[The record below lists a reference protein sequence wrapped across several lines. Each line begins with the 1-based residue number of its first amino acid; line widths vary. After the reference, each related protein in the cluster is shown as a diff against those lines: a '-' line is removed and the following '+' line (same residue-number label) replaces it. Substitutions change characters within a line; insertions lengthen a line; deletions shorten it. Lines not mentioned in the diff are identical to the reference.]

1 MRIPIRIITTDF
13 QLISEID
20 NYESLLIESSWSGIG
35 KCEIKINRHMLYAN
49 EFIKGRIVFPGA
61 EKDKPYIIKHREI
74 EVDERGKVSENWI
87 IKAISLKGLLAQ
99 RITTPPVDKAYDYVN
114 SNVETIMR
122 GYVERNAITPTDA
135 DRVIPNL
142 VQSRNEGKGPQ
153 TTYQTRFKNLADE
166 LGELSLVSG
175 LGWNVRLDTAAKQ
188 FVFDVLEGRN
198 LTVNQNTLPP
208 VIFSPKFNSLKQLS
222 YTESELN
229 YKNTVYVA
237 GQGEGIGRRVVKIGA
252 SSGLNRH
259 EIFVDARDIAEETT
273 PEDDGNQ
280 ETPNEPVPRPEQD
293 VIDDLIARGNQNL
306 AEYDQEEFMEGQVL
320 QKSPFVYKQDY
331 DLGDVVTVRNDDW
344 GITMDARITV
354 IRESYSASGKAIE
367 VTFNE
372 SQPTLINV
380 VKRSIKQSA
389 IELRR

>member
-1 MRIPIRIITTDF
+1 MKIPIRIITTDF
-13 QLISEID
+13 QLIAEID

-35 KCEIKINRHMLYAN
+35 TCEIKINRHMLYAN
-49 EFIKGRIVFPGA
+49 ELTKGRILFPGA

-87 IKAISLKGLLAQ
+87 IKAISLKGMLAQ

-142 VQSRNEGKGPQ
+142 AQSRNEGKGPQ

-175 LGWNVRLDTAAKQ
+175 LGWNVRIDTAAKQ
-188 FVFDVLEGRN
+188 FVFDVLEGRD

-229 YKNTVYVA
+229 YKNTAYVA

-259 EIFVDARDIAEETT
+259 EIFVDARDIAEEIT
-273 PEDDGNQ
+273 PEDDGNP

-320 QKSPFVYKQDY
+320 QKSPFVYKRDY
-331 DLGDVVTVRNDDW
+331 ELGDVVTIRNDDW
-344 GITMDARITV
+344 GITMSARITI

-372 SQPTLINV
+372 SQPTLIQV